1 MRLRLFCVDH
11 RPDGA
16 INPLGL
22 TTVGVGQ
29 NRQPGIL
36 HDDVGENIAAHNPHL
51 NESTALWWLWRHPEV
66 RRADFVGLCHYRR
79 FLLFRP
85 LPDRRGRVSSRLGGV
100 FLKPSLQALLPISL
114 SLSEAW
120 LRDPGAKVSRRE
132 PGFITEFLVGTYW
145 RWLEET
151 GQARF
156 SHCQCVAFLRNGHGR
171 WYLPFSRWGFRYL
184 PDGLAAVGSHCH
196 RWLVKARLLPHP

>member
-85 LPDRRGRVSSRLGGV
+85 LPDRRGRCRRGWEASS
-100 FLKPSLQALLPISL
+100 
-114 SLSEAW
+114 
-120 LRDPGAKVSRRE
+120 
-132 PGFITEFLVGTYW
+132 
-145 RWLEET
+145 
-151 GQARF
+151 
-156 SHCQCVAFLRNGHGR
+156 
-171 WYLPFSRWGFRYL
+171 
-184 PDGLAAVGSHCH
+184 
-196 RWLVKARLLPHP
+196 